1 MIEAD
6 INYLAVLVATVVFF
20 ALGALWYSPILFAK
34 PFMAAMGKTQE
45 ELMEGFNP
53 LRTYGS
59 EFLARLVTA
68 YVLAHIVIYAGAT
81 TIGAGLQTGF
91 GLWLGFVVTSGLA
104 TVTFE
109 GRSFVL
115 YALSAGYQLVGLLMM
130 GATLAVWT

>member
-1 MIEAD
+1 MIQLD
-6 INYLAVLVATVVFF
+6 INLLAVLVATVVFF
-20 ALGALWYSPILFAK
+20 ALGALWYSPLLFAK

-53 LRTYGS
+53 LITYGS

-68 YVLAHIVIYAGAT
+68 FVLALIINYAGAT
-81 TIGAGLQTGF
+81 GIGAGLQTGLL
-91 GLWLGFVVTSGLA
+91 LWLGFVATSSLA

-115 YALSAGYQLVGLLMM
+115 YALSAGYQLVGMLIM
-130 GATLAVWT
+130 GGILAVWT

>member
-1 MIEAD
+1 MTEPD
-6 INYLAVLVATVVFF
+6 INLLAVLVATIVFF
-20 ALGALWYSPILFAK
+20 ALGALWYSPLLFAK
-34 PFMAAMGKTQE
+34 PFMAAMGKTPE

-68 YVLAHIVIYAGAT
+68 YVLAHIINYAGAL
-81 TIGAGLQTGF
+81 TIGAGLQTGLW
-91 GLWLGFVVTSGLA
+91 LWLGFVATSSLA

-115 YALSAGYQLVGLLMM
+115 YSLSADYQLVGLLIM
-130 GATLAVWT
+130 GGILAVWT